1 MINCPF
7 AADRLIVI
15 NRYRRQRC
23 RRRRTTMSP
32 SRWFNKS
39 LVIFKS
45 STLLLLLL
53 SLSLQ
58 LHQMLATT
66 ATRYNA
72 GGLAAALHDE
82 GEKCARST
90 DLWPCL
96 TKGGS
101 KVVAAMASYQGE
113 IPLIG
118 QYLTVVPD
126 GHARSVGDVPEDGR
140 AAVNKNGTSSSRWPS
155 TSVYSKIAEF
165 MEKRSLRLSVPMDA
179 VAWLIGVT
187 TSTPVTREEGRK
199 KDKGAGVLMLGG
211 MMMITTLMST
221 AFGAL
226 ALMAAKGL
234 LTSILALML
243 SAMAVSKKSG
253 GHGHARTTYE
263 VINNPAGLQQAYQHA
278 SDYKL
283 ENGAA
288 IVSDVSRFYKL

>member
-1 MINCPF
+1 M
-7 AADRLIVI
+7 
-15 NRYRRQRC
+15 
-23 RRRRTTMSP
+23 
-32 SRWFNKS
+32 SRWFNNS
-39 LVIFKS
+39 LVVFKS
-45 STLLLLLL
+45 SSLSSLLLLSL

-58 LHQMLATT
+58 LHQLLATK

-82 GEKCARST
+82 GERCSRSA

-96 TKGGS
+96 TKGGA
-101 KVVAAMASYQGE
+101 KVVAAMAAYPGE
-113 IPLIG
+113 IPLMG
-118 QYLTVVPD
+118 QYLAVVPD
-126 GHARSVGDVPEDGR
+126 GRARSVGDFRDEGR
-140 AAVNKNGTSSSRWPS
+140 AAANKNGTSSPSSSWPS

-187 TSTPVTREEGRK
+187 TSAPVARDEGRK

-263 VINNPAGLQQAYQHA
+263 VINNPGPHQAYQHA

-283 ENGAA
+283 ENSAV
-288 IVSDVSRFYKL
+288 VSDVSHYYYLLTVFMVFQSR

>member
-1 MINCPF
+1 
-7 AADRLIVI
+7 
-15 NRYRRQRC
+15 
-23 RRRRTTMSP
+23 MSC
-32 SRWFNKS
+32 WFNNCT
-39 LVIFKS
+39 VIFKS
-45 STLLLLLL
+45 SSLLLLL

-58 LHQMLATT
+58 LHELLATT

-82 GEKCARST
+82 GERCSRST

-101 KVVAAMASYQGE
+101 KFVAALTAYPGE
-113 IPLIG
+113 IPLMG
-118 QYLTVVPD
+118 QYLAVVPD
-126 GHARSVGDVPEDGR
+126 DRARPVDDLHNEGR
-140 AAVNKNGTSSSRWPS
+140 AAANKNRTSSS
-155 TSVYSKIAEF
+155 TSVYSKIGEF
-165 MEKRSLRLSVPMDA
+165 LEKRSLRVSVPMDA
-179 VAWLIGVT
+179 IAWLIDVT
-187 TSTPVTREEGRK
+187 TSTAVAREEGRK

-263 VINNPAGLQQAYQHA
+263 VINNPGPHQAYQYA

-283 ENGAA
+283 ENGAV
-288 IVSDVSRFYKL
+288 VSDVSHYYYLLNLIMIFQSR

>member
-1 MINCPF
+1 
-7 AADRLIVI
+7 
-15 NRYRRQRC
+15 
-23 RRRRTTMSP
+23 MSP
-32 SRWFNKS
+32 RLS
-39 LVIFKS
+39 LNTFLVVF
-45 STLLLLLL
+45 STSKLSASLLLL
-53 SLSLQ
+53 SLTLQ
-58 LHQMLATT
+58 PHLIATA

-72 GGLAAALHDE
+72 GGLAAALHNE
-82 GEKCARST
+82 GEKCAQSA

-96 TKGGS
+96 TRTGA
-101 KVVAAMASYQGE
+101 KVVAAVAAYPGE
-113 IPLIG
+113 IPLMG
-118 QYLTVVPD
+118 QYLAVVPN
-126 GHARSVGDVPEDGR
+126 GRARNFGDHRGDGR
-140 AAVNKNGTSSSRWPS
+140 LTAYKNGTLSSWPS

-165 MEKRSLRLSVPMDA
+165 AEKRSLRLSVPMDA

-187 TSTPVTREEGRK
+187 TSTLVTGDEGRGK

-263 VINNPAGLQQAYQHA
+263 VINNPGPHQAYQQA

-283 ENGAA
+283 ENSGAV
-288 IVSDVSRFYKL
+288 ISDINAGQYNAAQTEPIQYGNQQYD